1 MTYRQTFTPPSNL
14 PTFQALNLTIF
25 SKSVKKSLF
34 TFLCHTPGAR
44 GGAIAFV
51 CNIVVVVVV
60 VVVVVA
66 VVVVVVVIVVIIAII
81 VIIVAIYSADLV
93 LRYAAPGGGQ
103 QAQQQQG
110 SAQQGSR
117 CTNQTPPRGRS
128 CNLDISFSSDYFGS
142 S

>member
-51 CNIVVVVVV
+51 CNIVIVIVV
-60 VVVVVA
+60 

-81 VIIVAIYSADLV
+81 VIIVAITIYSADLV

>member
-60 VVVVVA
+60 V
-66 VVVVVVVIVVIIAII
+66 IVVIIAII
-81 VIIVAIYSADLV
+81 VIIVAITIYSADLV

>member
-1 MTYRQTFTPPSNL
+1 MTRRHLLHL

-60 VVVVVA
+60 VVVV
-66 VVVVVVVIVVIIAII
+66 IVVIIAII
-81 VIIVAIYSADLV
+81 VIIVAITIYSADLV

>member
-60 VVVVVA
+60 VVVV
-66 VVVVVVVIVVIIAII
+66 IVVIIAII
-81 VIIVAIYSADLV
+81 VIIVAITIYSADLV